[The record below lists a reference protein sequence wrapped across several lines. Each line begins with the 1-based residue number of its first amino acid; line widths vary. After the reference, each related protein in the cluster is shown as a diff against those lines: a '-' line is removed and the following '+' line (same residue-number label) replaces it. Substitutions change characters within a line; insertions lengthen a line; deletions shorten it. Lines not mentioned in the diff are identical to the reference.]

1 MAETIETTICVV
13 ARLFEMKESK
23 GPVELL
29 PITVV
34 TSREMLASSG
44 RMLAQIMSS
53 LSIGADCQA
62 K

>member
-1 MAETIETTICVV
+1 METTICVV
-13 ARLFEMKESK
+13 ARLFKTNESK

-29 PITVV
+29 SLTVV
-34 TSREMLASSG
+34 TSREVLASSG
-44 RMLAQIMSS
+44 RTLAQMRSS